1 MVFVKLICKK
11 KQVDRLVEFTEFVE
25 CKLSNWMQ
33 GIALYLTFA
42 SVSYQVL
49 SNKNKKI
56 IQFRVIGYELSVLL
70 SGQH

>member
-11 KQVDRLVEFTEFVE
+11 KQVDKLIEFTECVE
-25 CKLSNWMQ
+25 CKLSNWRE
-33 GIALYLTFA
+33 GIAWYLTFA
-42 SVSYQVL
+42 WVSYQVL
-49 SNKNKKI
+49 SNQNKKI